1 MGAFSFFHILTIS
14 LFICNVSVVLIAN
27 GNGSNSIIDVAT
39 YKHGFVNFP
48 PGAWLGKGLDMTAVM
63 PLDITAVGF
72 SRELIDH
79 CFSHVL
85 NSHA

>member
-1 MGAFSFFHILTIS
+1 MGTFSLFPILAIS
-14 LFICNVSVVLIAN
+14 LSICDISAVLIAN
-27 GNGSNSIIDVAT
+27 SNGLNSTIGLAT
-39 YKHGFVNFP
+39 YKKGFVNFP

-63 PLDITAVGF
+63 PLDINAVSF

-79 CFSHVL
+79 CLSHVL